1 MKSNQVKI
9 IVFKMIKEN
18 QRIKIKEN
26 FIKKIQKIIK
36 VRSNTKK
43 SKNLI
48 CRKIKIRNCFQ
59 KWKMIKLIQ
68 IQKMKLK
75 TIKVHNRTILNCL
88 ENEV

>member
-9 IVFKMIKEN
+9 TVFKMIKEN
-18 QRIKIKEN
+18 QRIKIKET

-59 KWKMIKLIQ
+59 KRKMIKLIQ

>member
-9 IVFKMIKEN
+9 TVFKMIKEN
-18 QRIKIKEN
+18 QRIKIKET

-36 VRSNTKK
+36 VRNNTKK

-48 CRKIKIRNCFQ
+48 CHKIKIRNRFQ